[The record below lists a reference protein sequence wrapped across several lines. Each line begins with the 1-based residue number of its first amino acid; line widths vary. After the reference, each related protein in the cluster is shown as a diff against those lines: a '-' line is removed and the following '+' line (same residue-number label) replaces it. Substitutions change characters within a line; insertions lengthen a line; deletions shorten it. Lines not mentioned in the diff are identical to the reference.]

1 MVLIKLRPLSLT
13 LKISHL
19 SNIKKVFD
27 VLT

>member
-1 MVLIKLRPLSLT
+1 MVLTKLRPLSLT
-13 LKISHL
+13 LKISYL